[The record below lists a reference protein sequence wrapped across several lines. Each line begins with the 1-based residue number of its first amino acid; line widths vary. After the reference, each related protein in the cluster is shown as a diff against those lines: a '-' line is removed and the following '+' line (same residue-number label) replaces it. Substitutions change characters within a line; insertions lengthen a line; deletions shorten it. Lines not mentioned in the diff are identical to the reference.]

1 MIVFVLFMVWL
12 IMFLHLPQG
21 SDTNNDPEETQS
33 LAESDDGTASVDT
46 SAENSELDETISEDK
61 IPDNVK
67 PSVPQLRRASAS
79 GVQSLT
85 LKSSQMIVKAV
96 FGENLNRDNIVK
108 VLKNNF
114 SVKHNSL
121 TSLTVTQLTEVI
133 AKKLLNHKYCQIS
146 LGVNPSNMKMDII
159 VYKEIS
165 H

>member
-1 MIVFVLFMVWL
+1 
-12 IMFLHLPQG
+12 
-21 SDTNNDPEETQS
+21 
-33 LAESDDGTASVDT
+33 
-46 SAENSELDETISEDK
+46 
-61 IPDNVK
+61 
-67 PSVPQLRRASAS
+67 
-79 GVQSLT
+79 
-85 LKSSQMIVKAV
+85 MIVKAV

-108 VLKNNF
+108 VLKNNL

-146 LGVNPSNMKMDII
+146 LEVNPSNMKMDII